1 MTSQAPQT
9 EEISQ
14 ALARIKATALALVCA
29 LIAGAGVFVMT
40 IWLVIKGG
48 PQMGQHLR
56 LLSNYFPGYT
66 VTWSGALLG
75 FLYGAIIGG
84 AVGLAVGR
92 IYNRIVNARERSSD

>member
-1 MTSQAPQT
+1 MTRQPQKAD
-9 EEISQ
+9 EISQ

-40 IWLVIKGG
+40 IWLVIKDG
-48 PQMGQHLR
+48 PQAGRHLQ

-75 FLYGAIIGG
+75 FLYGAVIGG

-92 IYNRIVNARERSSD
+92 IYNRIVNARKRY